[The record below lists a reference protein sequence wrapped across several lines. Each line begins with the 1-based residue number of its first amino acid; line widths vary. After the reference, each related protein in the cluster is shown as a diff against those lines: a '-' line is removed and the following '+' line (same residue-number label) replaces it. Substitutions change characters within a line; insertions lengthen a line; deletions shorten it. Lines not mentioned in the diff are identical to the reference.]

1 MTTNARIK
9 IVKYKSKI
17 IFNVILQITIS
28 FSIPWLNQIIIDDV
42 LLHQRMDLI
51 WKISFSYI
59 FFAVL
64 SVYLHIVLPK
74 LMIKSK
80 EEISM
85 KLRIDLIKKILDD
98 EISDYPISERGKVIT
113 LLENDINRISDFLI
127 FGLKDILSQILSLL
141 VTITILF
148 YVDWRI
154 GIISIA
160 VIPFYGLLPMIF
172 KPQLVSLNT
181 DVQNRVTDMNSLIQD
196 ILSGIIQIR
205 IFNKQK
211 HFLNRLKSVSTNLID
226 KKTRYIVIQK
236 LASATIII
244 YWLAMLLVLWIG
256 GYQVLNGSLT
266 IGVLLV
272 LINYIDRIEW
282 PVSRVSEVYSEY
294 QSYLISRNRLNVILE
309 KESKDKLSENLKN
322 ISLETIDQIRF
333 DNLTFSYPNSK
344 KNTFK
349 NIDICLNKGDSICF
363 VGDSGTGK
371 STLLKLLFG
380 FHQATEGNIYIN
392 GSSIDDVN
400 LIQFRE
406 KVGYL
411 SQESYL
417 FEMSLLDN
425 ILIGSV
431 GDDSEDEVILAAQR
445 AGAHSF
451 ITELDNGYQTIY
463 GKDGVD
469 LSLGQK
475 QRIALS
481 RIFLRNPDV
490 IILDEPTSSLDK
502 KNTDQIIDSII
513 HNYGDDKIVVLI
525 THNVESI
532 SKFNKILKIDNMGIE
547 TVNEV

>member
-1 MTTNARIK
+1 MTTNTLVK
-9 IVKYKSKI
+9 IVKHKSRI
-17 IFNVILQITIS
+17 IFHVILQITIS

-42 LLHQRMDLI
+42 LLNQRIDLI

-59 FFAVL
+59 FFAIL
-64 SVYLHIVLPK
+64 SVYLHIILPK

-127 FGLKDILSQILSLL
+127 FGLKDILSQVLSLL
-141 VTITILF
+141 VIITILF

-154 GIISIA
+154 GVISIA
-160 VIPFYGLLPMIF
+160 VIPFYVLLPMIF

-211 HFLNRLKSVSTNLID
+211 HFLDRLKNVSTDLID

-282 PVSRVSEVYSEY
+282 PVSRMSEVYSEY

-309 KESKDKLSENLKN
+309 KESKDKLSEKLKN
-322 ISLETIDQIRF
+322 ISIETIDQICF

-349 NIDICLNKGDSICF
+349 NIDICLNKGDCICF

-532 SKFNKILKIDNMGIE
+532 SKFNKILKVDNMGVE
-547 TVNEV
+547 LVNEI

>member
-85 KLRIDLIKKILDD
+85 KLRMDLIKKILED

-160 VIPFYGLLPMIF
+160 VIPFYVLLPMIF
-172 KPQLVSLNT
+172 KPQLVSLNI

-211 HFLNRLKSVSTNLID
+211 HFLNRLKSVSTDLID

-282 PVSRVSEVYSEY
+282 PVSRMSEVYSEY

-309 KESKDKLSENLKN
+309 KESKDKRSENLKN
-322 ISLETIDQIRF
+322 ISLETIDQIYF

-349 NIDICLNKGDSICF
+349 NIDICLNKGDCICF

-547 TVNEV
+547 TVNEL